1 LEDVILSRT
10 RPKSRANLGNT
21 RIVET
26 VVAAAIIMIVF
37 AASTFFI
44 TSPQINAVQE
54 KTDLDK
60 LGYNVLNRLAES
72 GTIEATIE
80 NVQAPRDAIIP
91 LRAYLHNS
99 LPISIF
105 FNFTVMNWSPEQ
117 KNWVNLLPPI
127 DSGGSF
133 STSLE
138 ISSTPII
145 YTSKTGNIY
154 YLILVLAN
162 AGEGTQ

>member
-80 NVQAPRDAIIP
+80 NGQAHNATRIQ

-99 LPISIF
+99 LPLSIF
-105 FNFTVMNWSPEQ
+105 YNFTVMKWSPEE
-117 KNWVNLLPPI
+117 KIWVNFLLPI

-154 YLILVLAN
+154 YLILILAN
-162 AGEGTQ
+162 SGEGTK